1 MRGRLQL
8 AHPPTGSSEAASVQA
23 TNSWPKIR
31 EQPMAEHS
39 DGGQSIHTPQ
49 RRGQHF
55 GEAVE
60 TAWAGR
66 MRDTPSSKQ
75 P

>member
-1 MRGRLQL
+1 
-8 AHPPTGSSEAASVQA
+8 
-23 TNSWPKIR
+23 
-31 EQPMAEHS
+31 MAEHS
-39 DGGQSIHTPQ
+39 DGGQSIHTSQ